1 MIKLLTMFAMGY
13 LFCYYIS
20 KLNKK
25 WNEQKPPKEKMRS
38 RAVIEY
44 RIKDLENQ
52 LANNDGLSYYV
63 KGRYITIIEELKWVL
78 GE

>member
-1 MIKLLTMFAMGY
+1 MKLITMFVMGY

-25 WNEQKPPKEKMRS
+25 WNEKKQPKDKMRS

-44 RIKDLENQ
+44 RIKDLESQ
-52 LANNDGLSYYV
+52 LVRDDLSAYFKGKYV
-63 KGRYITIIEELKWVL
+63 IIIEELKWVL
-78 GE
+78 GEY

>member
-1 MIKLLTMFAMGY
+1 MKLITMFVMGY

-25 WNEQKPPKEKMRS
+25 WKEQKQPKDRMRS

-44 RIKDLENQ
+44 RIKDLESQ
-52 LANNDGLSYYV
+52 LIRDDVSAYFKGKYV
-63 KGRYITIIEELKWVL
+63 IIIEELKWVL
-78 GE
+78 GEY